1 MKTKLFFL
9 TNFIFLLLILFSIY
23 KEIEKTKMIKLKINN
38 TKNQIESLKYDL
50 NLILVEINLYKNPN
64 YLKKILLKNYLM
76 NTKEFILIIKMN

>member
-9 TNFIFLLLILFSIY
+9 ANFIFLLLILFLIY
-23 KEIEKTKMIKLKINN
+23 KEIEKTKMIKLKIND

-76 NTKEFILIIKMN
+76 NTKEFILIIKMD

>member
-38 TKNQIESLKYDL
+38 TKNEIENLKYDL